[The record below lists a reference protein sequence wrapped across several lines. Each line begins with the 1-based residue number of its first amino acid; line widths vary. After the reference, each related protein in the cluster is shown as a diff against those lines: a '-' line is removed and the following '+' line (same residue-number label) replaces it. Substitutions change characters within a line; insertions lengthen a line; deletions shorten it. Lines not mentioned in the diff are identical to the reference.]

1 MKKLLLMAAL
11 IAGPVLFAQEKSSSA
26 TQLSKAK
33 SLNTERSDV
42 SQKKQLKA
50 EKSSDAKVVA
60 KKSNAEK
67 VKTKA
72 TVNRKSVH
80 AKSLNETIEN

>member
-1 MKKLLLMAAL
+1 MKKLLIMAAF
-11 IAGPVLFAQEKSSSA
+11 IAGPMLFAQEKSSSA
-26 TQLSKAK
+26 VQINTAK
-33 SLNTERSDV
+33 SLKTEQSDV
-42 SQKKQLKA
+42 SQ
-50 EKSSDAKVVA
+50 EKRVKTERTSDAKVDA

>member
-33 SLNTERSDV
+33 SLKTEQSDV
-42 SQKKQLKA
+42 SQ
-50 EKSSDAKVVA
+50 EKRVKTERTSDAKVDV